1 MSITTIIIGVVIFV
15 VFGLFIKY
23 KTGKKKLPSDRSN
36 TEKLANTLHTKF
48 EKFMK
53 DLNDGIRTPEFIQSE
68 MLLTLDDFKYQ
79 KLQTIE
85 TTATNMVENLNKIKA
100 NRDTLVKQQD
110 IYKSKVDESKSAINR
125 SDDEDYKQSIIEQ
138 GARALQ
144 QVDILDKSI
153 SQTDDAI
160 KNIQSQLDK
169 IHDYTTSFISKIEMK
184 KTEILTMIST
194 FIASDNSTD
203 FGIDITIDDLMN
215 DYRTQ
220 MDVKT
225 ERNKIKAIAHS
236 YTNEPVETAPAED
249 YIAKF
254 KEQIA

>member
-48 EKFMK
+48 DKFMK
-53 DLNDGIRTPEFIQSE
+53 DLNNGIRTPEFIQEE
-68 MLLTLDDFKYQ
+68 MLLTLDDFKFQ
-79 KLQTIE
+79 KLQSIKQTVQ
-85 TTATNMVENLNKIKA
+85 NMVTNIDKIKA
-100 NRDTLVKQQD
+100 NRENLVKQQNT
-110 IYKSKVDESKSAINR
+110 YKSKIDESKSAVNR
-125 SDDEDYKQSIIEQ
+125 TDDDAEKNNIIMQ
-138 GARALQ
+138 GAQALQ
-144 QVDILDKSI
+144 QFDVLTKSI
-153 SQTDDAI
+153 AQTDEAV
-160 KNIQSQLDK
+160 KNMQTQLSK
-169 IHDYTTSFISKIEMK
+169 IENYTTSFISKIEMK

-220 MDVKT
+220 MDVKV
-225 ERNKIKAIAHS
+225 EHNKIDAIAHS
-236 YTNEPVETAPAED
+236 YAEPASTKPDED